1 MAKKVNKRPSR
12 SGPAAGKAGRRCRA
26 AQEPARPPLPANGPP
41 PGTWLGNRLVPP
53 VPYGTM
59 GEVTTY
65 VYDAQNRLTRIEDP
79 RPAPCLLAPDLQK
92 LRAPKQKSSRKRANG
107 KTPQKSNN
115 AQRQRKTN

>member
-1 MAKKVNKRPSR
+1 MAKKVNKPPAPGGR
-12 SGPAAGKAGRRCRA
+12 AAGKARRGSRA
-26 AQEPARPPLPANGPP
+26 AKEPARPSLPVNGPP

-92 LRAPKQKSSRKRANG
+92 LRAPKQKSSRKRGNG

-115 AQRQRKTN
+115 AQRQRKTS